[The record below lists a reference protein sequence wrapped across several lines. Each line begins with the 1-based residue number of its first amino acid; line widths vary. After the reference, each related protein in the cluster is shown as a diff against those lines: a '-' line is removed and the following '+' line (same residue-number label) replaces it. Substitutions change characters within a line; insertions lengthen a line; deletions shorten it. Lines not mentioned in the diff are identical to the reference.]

1 MSLKEGVSM
10 DVNAIG
16 QERQNLNSSVKEV
29 LKVEKTERD
38 VLKQFSEDD
47 IKKAV
52 EKLNKLFEDR
62 ETHVEY
68 EIYGKFKDIT
78 IKIIENGTK
87 KIIKEIPP
95 KKLIDMV
102 DKLCELAGMF
112 VDDKV

>member
-1 MSLKEGVSM
+1 M

-16 QERQNLNSSVKEV
+16 QGRQNLNSNVREV

-47 IKKAV
+47 IKKAA

-78 IKIIENGTK
+78 IKIIENSTK
-87 KIIKEIPP
+87 KVVKEIPP

>member
-78 IKIIENGTK
+78 IKIIENSTK
-87 KIIKEIPP
+87 KVVKEIPP